1 MNTKTKNKRISVLIP
16 SHIADEVS
24 KISELEQKT
33 QSEIINKMF
42 ESWFNEK
49 LSQDAKFLSNIKFD
63 DIPTEEEWMAIEPKI
78 NDLWK

>member
-1 MNTKTKNKRISVLIP
+1 MNIETKNKRISVLIP
-16 SHIADEVS
+16 RHIADEVGR
-24 KISELEQKT
+24 ISDMESKT

-42 ESWFNEK
+42 ENWFNEK
-49 LSQDAKFLSNIKFD
+49 LSQDAKFLSSIKFD